1 MLLGYKSEGAYMKRK
16 WMIGFLGVVF
26 VIIVTSCTTKT
37 PTKTQQKTNTTPTLY
52 SLKEQQEVLR

>member
-1 MLLGYKSEGAYMKRK
+1 MKRK